1 MIKQRTQLH
10 MHMSILIMYFSVIG
24 RLSHSITVKNT
35 LICLKCLLQ
44 YISAIRSE
52 VGPEKIDHIS
62 NKTIY
67 QILLWKGV
75 MVGMKG

>member
-1 MIKQRTQLH
+1 MPPIVKELLSRDDKFAFNLD
-10 MHMSILIMYFSVIG
+10 LKMYS
-24 RLSHSITVKNT
+24 K
-35 LICLKCLLQ
+35 Q

>member
-1 MIKQRTQLH
+1 MG
-10 MHMSILIMYFSVIG
+10 FSLD
-24 RLSHSITVKNT
+24 LSRNFPIYV
-35 LICLKCLLQ
+35 Q

-67 QILLWKGV
+67 QILLWKGIE
-75 MVGMKG
+75 MGWKG

>member
-1 MIKQRTQLH
+1 MTN
-10 MHMSILIMYFSVIG
+10 SELIHLCYKSEGHVG
-24 RLSHSITVKNT
+24 KV
-35 LICLKCLLQ
+35 Q

-75 MVGMKG
+75 VVGMKG